1 MLGSKR
7 KTIGVFLSQ
16 VNEDYQDILSR
27 GIITKAKELNYNIA
41 FFTNFGGYGQP
52 SYDRGEFAITQLPN
66 YEGMDGIILAPDTMI
81 IQNLE
86 NAYKENI
93 KNRSHCPVV
102 SVRSET
108 KDFYNVLIDDYTVM
122 ENLIHHMIEVHH
134 FTRINF
140 LAGPKGFPDSD
151 KRLAA
156 YKKILSEHQLPIE
169 EERIYYGDFW
179 KHAGAQAVEYWLK
192 SPLERPQAIICANDY
207 MALTV
212 CDAFAERG
220 ILVPEEIAV
229 TGCDDVEECVEY
241 IPSLTS
247 IRMPVFEMGME
258 AVSVIHNLN
267 QGIEQPKNT
276 YLKAVTIYRASCGCK
291 KVRGQEGN
299 SRRRYHIAVKENMKR
314 AITRNAYMSTDL
326 TGLTRLEDINEKI
339 WAYVYEN
346 MNFTHFCLCLRKN
359 WEKFSK
365 ERDREPEEKE
375 WVMEIGF
382 KNRVGYS
389 KLNCPKEEL
398 IPPELAE
405 DKPMVYFF
413 AMLHH
418 QEHNFGYVGISFD
431 TIQTYMLTFQA
442 WLINVSNALEN
453 VRVHGELNR
462 LINRLEETSI
472 RDELTGLY
480 NRRALNTIGRKYLKQ
495 CAEAGSRL
503 MVFTADMDRLKFI
516 NDKYG
521 HAYGDVALKVV
532 AEAMLQAAQNN
543 EICIRLGGDEFMA
556 IGRDYDESK
565 LEHFITRFEAT
576 LNRFN
581 FIKDYDFSVHVS
593 YGNHLIYPGEETSIE
608 SCLGVADKLMYRQKN
623 GKENR

>member
-1 MLGSKR
+1 MLGNKR
-7 KTIGVFLSQ
+7 RTIGVFLSQ

-27 GIITKAKELNYNIA
+27 GIITRAKELDYNVA

-52 SYDRGEFAITQLPN
+52 SYDLGELAITELPH
-66 YEGMDGIILAPDTMI
+66 YEGLDGIILAPDTMAL
-81 IQNLE
+81 QNLE
-86 NAYKENI
+86 YTYKENV

-102 SVRSET
+102 SVRRET
-108 KDFYNVLIDDYTVM
+108 KEFYNVLIDGYTVM
-122 ENLIHHMIEVHH
+122 EDLIRHMIEVHH

-156 YKKILSEHQLPIE
+156 YKKILSEYQLPVE

-179 KHAGAQAVEYWLK
+179 KYAGTQAVEYWLT
-192 SPLERPQAIICANDY
+192 SPLQKPQAIICANDF

-212 CDAFAERG
+212 CDALAERG
-220 ILVPEEIAV
+220 ILVPEDITV
-229 TGCDDVEECVEY
+229 TGCDDVEECMEY

-258 AVSVIHNLN
+258 AVSVLHNLN
-267 QGIEQPKNT
+267 QGKEQPKNT
-276 YLKAVTIYRASCGCK
+276 YMKAVTLYRASCGCR
-291 KVRGQEGN
+291 KVRCQEGN
-299 SRRRYHIAVKENMKR
+299 SRRQYQIAIKENMKK
-314 AITRNAYMSTDL
+314 AITRNSYMSTDL

-346 MNFTHFCLCLRKN
+346 ANFTHFCLCLRKD
-359 WEKFSK
+359 WEKYHK
-365 ERDREPEEKE
+365 EESRDPERND
-375 WVMEIGF
+375 WIMEIGF

-389 KLNCPKEEL
+389 KLHCPREEL
-398 IPPELAE
+398 IPPELIE
-405 DKPMVYFF
+405 DKAMVYYF

-418 QEHNFGYVGISFD
+418 LDHNFGYVGISFD
-431 TIQTYMLTFQA
+431 TVQTYMLTFQA

-472 RDELTGLY
+472 RDEMTGLY
-480 NRRALNTIGRKYLKQ
+480 NRRALNSIGRRYLKQ
-495 CAEAGSRL
+495 CVEAGSRL
-503 MVFTADMDRLKFI
+503 MVFTADMDKLKYI
-516 NDKYG
+516 NDRFG

-556 IGRDYDESK
+556 IGMDYDEDK
-565 LEHFITRFEAT
+565 LERFIRRFEDT

-581 FIKDYDFSVHVS
+581 FIQDYDFSVHVS
-593 YGNHLIYPGEETSIE
+593 YGSHLIYPGEETSIE
-608 SCLGVADKLMYRQKN
+608 SCLGVADKLMYRQK
-623 GKENR
+623 KEKDNR

>member
-27 GIITKAKELNYNIA
+27 GIITKAKELDYNVA

-52 SYDRGEFAITQLPN
+52 SYDIGEFAITQLPY
-66 YEGMDGIILAPDTMI
+66 YEGLDGIIIAPDTMVL
-81 IQNLE
+81 QNLE
-86 NAYKENI
+86 SAYKENI

-102 SVRSET
+102 SVRREM
-108 KDFYNVLIDDYTVM
+108 KEFFNVLIDEYTIM
-122 ENLIHHMIEVHH
+122 DNLIRHMLEVHH

-140 LAGPKGFPDSD
+140 LAGPKGFPDSE

-156 YKKILSEHQLPIE
+156 YKKILSEHHIQIE

-179 KHAGAQAVEYWLK
+179 KNAGTQAVEYWLK

-212 CDAFAERG
+212 CDALADNE
-220 ILVPEEIAV
+220 ILVPEDITV
-229 TGCDDVEECVEY
+229 TGCDDIEDGAEY
-241 IPSLTS
+241 TPSLTS

-258 AVSVIHNLN
+258 AVSALCNIF
-267 QGIEQPKNT
+267 QGREQHKNT
-276 YLKAVTIYRASCGCK
+276 YLKAITIYRASCGCK
-291 KVRGQEGN
+291 KVRCRESNKHRQ
-299 SRRRYHIAVKENMKR
+299 YHSAINENMKK

-326 TGLTRLEDINEKI
+326 TGLTRIEDINEKI

-346 MNFTHFCLCLRKN
+346 SNFTHFCLCLRKE

-365 ERDREPEEKE
+365 EGFQKLDVGD
-375 WVMEIGF
+375 WTMEIGF

-389 KLNCPKEEL
+389 KLRCAREEL
-398 IPPELAE
+398 IPAELTE
-405 DKPMVYFF
+405 DKAMVYYF
-413 AMLHH
+413 AVLHH
-418 QEHNFGYVGISFD
+418 LEHNFGYVGISFD
-431 TIQTYMLTFQA
+431 AVQTYMLTFQA

-462 LINRLEETSI
+462 LVNRLEETSI

-480 NRRALNTIGRKYLKQ
+480 NRRALNSIGRRYLKQ
-495 CAEAGSRL
+495 CVEAKSRL
-503 MVFTADMDRLKFI
+503 MVFTADLDKLKYI
-516 NDKYG
+516 NDKFG

-532 AEAMLQAAQNN
+532 AEAMLQASQNN
-543 EICIRLGGDEFMA
+543 EVCIRLGGDEFMA
-556 IGRDYDESK
+556 IGMDYDENK
-565 LEHFITRFEAT
+565 LDHFISHFEET

-581 FIKDYDFSVHVS
+581 FIKDYDFGVYVS
-593 YGNHLIYPGEETSIE
+593 YGSNLIYPTEETSIE
-608 SCLGVADKLMYRQKN
+608 SCLGAADKLMYRQKN
-623 GKENR
+623 GKDNR